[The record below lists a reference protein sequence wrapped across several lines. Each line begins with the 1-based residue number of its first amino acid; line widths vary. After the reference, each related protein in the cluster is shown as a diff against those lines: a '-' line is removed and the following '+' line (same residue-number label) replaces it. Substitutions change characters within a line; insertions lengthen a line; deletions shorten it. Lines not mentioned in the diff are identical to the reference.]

1 MKFYHYVK
9 KGNTVLQQ
17 GLFGFAGSPNGDL
30 EHYLKR
36 SGGKNKDDVIQ
47 WMESFFIGYS
57 RGIRCF
63 SEPIKW
69 YPHSLR
75 LKEMVETCDLI
86 EIDVD
91 RLNQDGLLEKI
102 YINPPLSLN
111 DAICQKQ
118 LQDIQD
124 KHNDGFYP
132 IALNQIPTDPVDWTV
147 CDDATGRRFAFV
159 PFYFLI
165 MKKGVIPPS
174 YLKKI

>member
-30 EHYLKR
+30 E
-36 SGGKNKDDVIQ
+36 
-47 WMESFFIGYS
+47 
-57 RGIRCF
+57 
-63 SEPIKW
+63 
-69 YPHSLR
+69 
-75 LKEMVETCDLI
+75 
-86 EIDVD
+86 
-91 RLNQDGLLEKI
+91 KI

-111 DAICQKQ
+111 EAISQKQ

-147 CDDATGRRFAFV
+147 CDDAAGRRFAFV

-165 MKKGVIPPS
+165 MKKGVISPS